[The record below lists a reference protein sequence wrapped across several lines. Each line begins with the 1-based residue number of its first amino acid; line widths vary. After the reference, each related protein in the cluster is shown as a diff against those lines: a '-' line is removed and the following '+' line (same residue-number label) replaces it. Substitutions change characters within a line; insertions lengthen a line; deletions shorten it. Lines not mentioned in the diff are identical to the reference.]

1 MRASYTSQQQIANN
15 LRSVSQINIK
25 TESLST
31 LLFILKIV
39 HFFLVDILMNNDTII
54 EINNQMH
61 YIVDQGQQSKV
72 ANVKSAFRKR
82 ILEKL
87 GYKFMQFEV
96 DTFV

>member
-61 YIVDQGQQSKV
+61 YIVD
-72 ANVKSAFRKR
+72 
-82 ILEKL
+82 
-87 GYKFMQFEV
+87 
-96 DTFV
+96 